1 MQVKKSTMVALAEM
15 RWRLVRVLLA
25 MLVGMGVLYAF
36 KAPVLEALMLPLT
49 GNEFAPEQV
58 VFTGV
63 SELFFVYLKIC
74 TWGGVFV
81 GMPYL
86 LFQIWRFIAPGLYKH
101 ERKWVA
107 PLLAA
112 IPVLFYGGG
121 VFAYFVVLPL
131 ALRFFL
137 SFAQPGVEA
146 LPNVRDYLDMFFNFA
161 FAFGL
166 AFNLPVFLLLLVK
179 VGILSV
185 DLLRRWR
192 RFAIIGIF
200 IFAAVVTPPDPFSQL
215 FLALPLILLYEGAI
229 WAAVWMGG
237 PVKSVKAQK

>member
-1 MQVKKSTMVALAEM
+1 MQVKKSTLKAVAEA
-15 RWRLVRVLLA
+15 RGRLVRVLLA
-25 MLVGMGVLYAF
+25 MLAGMGILYAF
-36 KAPVLEALMLPLT
+36 KEPVLNILMLPLT
-49 GNEFAPEQV
+49 RNEFAPKQV

-81 GMPYL
+81 GMPFL
-86 LFQIWRFIAPGLYKH
+86 LFQAWRFIAPGLYKH

-112 IPVLFYGGG
+112 IPVLFYSGGL
-121 VFAYFVVLPL
+121 FAYFIVLPL

-192 RFAIIGIF
+192 RFAIIAIF

-229 WAAVWMGG
+229 LAAVWMT
-237 PVKSVKAQK
+237 KK